1 MILKWIQ
8 KVCTFPEGFLLAV
21 FTQWLQIFGGDT
33 KVVVR
38 AHLVLLEWIQT
49 GFPCRFSSLP
59 PPHIPG
65 NTFSHFDKYIFQ
77 FGKTHLLFIT
87 LDKYILQ
94 FCSVGQPSL
103 VWSYSVWHTQRSHF
117 LDRGWKSIPINAP
130 EAYDYEH
137 KDCSIFCFASCTLA
151 ASAPQRAFPR
161 GFVQKQV

>member
-1 MILKWIQ
+1 MNHKHFLFGRPIVAFFKIIKRTATSVNVIRVNK

-65 NTFSHFDKYIFQ
+65 NIKYIFSSWWVYFSIWKNTFVVYH
-77 FGKTHLLFIT
+77 FGQIYFAILFSWPA
-87 LDKYILQ
+87 K
-94 FCSVGQPSL
+94 SSL
-103 VWSYSVWHTQRSHF
+103 
-117 LDRGWKSIPINAP
+117 I
-130 EAYDYEH
+130 
-137 KDCSIFCFASCTLA
+137 
-151 ASAPQRAFPR
+151 
-161 GFVQKQV
+161 VQCMTYREEPFSRPWVKVNSE

>member
-1 MILKWIQ
+1 MISQWIQ

-103 VWSYSVWHTQRSHF
+103 VW
-117 LDRGWKSIPINAP
+117 KSIPINAP

-161 GFVQKQV
+161 GFVQKQVQWVS